1 MKKSG
6 IYCVSG
12 RCWLLTVGKLRAH
25 FIKRPTII
33 ILTSI
38 LIAAQ
43 ALLAIP
49 GYGQGNE
56 QKKISIDFKN
66 APIQKV
72 FAAIEAKGDVVI
84 MYENTGVLKEEKVSI
99 TLTDQRVADIL
110 NMLLKNKGLK
120 WSIRENI
127 IRIESNYPNNTS
139 AVGEN
144 PHQPVTGLILDSL
157 GKPIP
162 GVSVVL
168 SPGNKGTETSTN
180 GAFTIAN
187 VPPGHYML
195 QISHV
200 GHYSIKREIVVQQ
213 NASFNLGTLVL
224 QVSPVVMK
232 AVEVMVNT
240 GYQSL
245 SKERSAGAFSKPD
258 MQIVENRSTSMNVLQ
273 RLDGLVPGLAVNNA
287 PLSRNPLL
295 IRGLSTLGISDQLG
309 NYSGTNRN
317 PLVVVDGIPM
327 DDVSYINPQDV
338 EDITVLK
345 DATAASIWGA
355 RAANGVIVITTK
367 KGKANTKVKVQYDGF
382 INFQGRPDLDYTPV
396 LTSQQFIQTVKEI
409 YTPAYFA
416 LYPWSTAS
424 AFTNTGSMGLPPH
437 AVILYN
443 RYRGL
448 ISDAQA
454 NKSLDSLASINNHQ
468 QIKDLFYRNASIMN
482 HTVSLSGGGPAY
494 SFYGSLA
501 YTNTTSPRPGEQNNS
516 YKANLRQDFNIN
528 KWLQAYLITD
538 VTNTITSSNREPAI
552 DYRFYPYQL
561 FQDANGKNL
570 SVPYIGYLSD
580 STRIAWQNR
589 SGIGLDYVPLDEV
602 NYGHTKSDNL
612 LDRITGGV
620 KVHLFKGL
628 RFEGVYGYV
637 KGTNRTTSFDD
648 EKSYAVRSEVVQ
660 FTVAPTPSSTPV
672 YYLPTS
678 GGKYSVTNL
687 NQRSWTIRNQLVFDK
702 AWHGLLHQVSLLAGQ
717 EAQDQLTIINGSEVR
732 GYNEALQTF
741 VPIDYATL
749 GATGVLNPV
758 MANSFGRSVF
768 SNLPF
773 SQAEYE
779 TRFTSY
785 YANGGYTYNRKYTIN
800 GSWRIDRSNLF
811 GLDKSAQNKPVWSAG
826 VKWGL
831 GDEDFMQGLSWL
843 NRLALRATYG
853 ITGNSPTPGTASSYD
868 VLSAISS
875 SFLPGRTG
883 LQIATA
889 TNPKLTWESTKSI
902 NLGVDFSVLNDRL
915 NGSIDFYSKKT
926 ENLLGNMPVNG
937 FTGYSTIVGNFGSL
951 QNKGIEF
958 SIHSLN
964 ISTKKFSWNTLLSL
978 AYNKNTVTQLN
989 DPTAITTGAQKISS
1003 RFVTGYSA
1011 FGIFAYKYAGLD
1023 NMGDPQIYLN
1033 DKTVTKTPNVPKPED
1048 VVYMGTYQPIWSG
1061 GISNI
1066 FRYKNFTLA
1075 ANVVLNLGH
1084 VMRRDVNT
1092 TYSGSI
1098 SGQSNI
1104 LSQSDQSG
1112 FTSGQ
1117 LHPDFLNRWKQPGD
1131 EAITNIP
1138 SYVASTSV
1146 SNTRRDIE
1154 YYRFADINVVS
1165 ASFIKMRDIT
1175 LSYSLPQSLI
1185 HRIKTDNISFRLQVS
1200 NIMLWKANK
1209 YGIDPEFQDPF
1220 RGTRVPSTPFITDP
1234 AVNTQSYR
1242 FGQGTVT
1249 VGVHVNFQ

>member
-6 IYCVSG
+6 ICCVSG
-12 RCWLLTVGKLRAH
+12 HWLLTADQLCTH
-25 FIKRPTII
+25 FIKRATVI
-33 ILTSI
+33 ILTAI
-38 LIAAQ
+38 MMAAQ
-43 ALLAIP
+43 VLLASAS
-49 GYGQGNE
+49 YGQGNE

-66 APIQKV
+66 TAIRKV
-72 FAAIEAKGDVVI
+72 FSAIEAKGDVVI

-99 TLTDQRVADIL
+99 TLKDQRVGDIL
-110 NMLLKNKGLK
+110 NILLKNKALK

-127 IRIESNYPNNTS
+127 IRIEAIYPNNTS
-139 AVGEN
+139 SPGEN
-144 PHQPVTGLILDSL
+144 SPQPVTGLILDSL
-157 GKPIP
+157 GKPLP
-162 GVSVVL
+162 GVSILL
-168 SPGNKGTETSTN
+168 SPGNKGTVTETN
-180 GAFTIAN
+180 GAFMIAA
-187 VPPGHYML
+187 VPPGRYML
-195 QISHV
+195 QVSLV
-200 GHYSIKREIVVQQ
+200 GHYRISKEIIVQRS
-213 NASFNLGTLVL
+213 APFNLGTVVL
-224 QVSPVVMK
+224 KASPFVMN
-232 AVEVMVNT
+232 AVEVTVNT

-245 SKERSAGAFSKPD
+245 SKERSAGSFSKPD

-295 IRGLSTLGISDQLG
+295 IRGLSTLGITDQLG
-309 NYSGTNRN
+309 NYKGTNRN

-327 DDVSYINPQDV
+327 DDVSSINPQDV

-367 KGKANTKVKVQYDGF
+367 KGKINTKVKVQYDGF
-382 INFQGRPDLDYTPV
+382 VNFQGKPDLDYTPV
-396 LTSQQFIQTVKEI
+396 LSSQQFIQALKEI
-409 YTPAYFA
+409 HTPEYFN
-416 LYPWSTAS
+416 LYPWSKVS
-424 AFTNTGSMGLPPH
+424 AFTNTGSTGLPPLE
-437 AVILYN
+437 VILYN
-443 RYRGL
+443 QYRGL

-482 HTVSLSGGGPAY
+482 HTVSLSGGGPVY

-516 YKANLRQDFNIN
+516 YKANLRQDFTLN

-538 VTNTITSSNREPAI
+538 LTNTITSSNREPAI

-580 STRIAWQNR
+580 STRTAWENR
-589 SGIGLDYVPLDEV
+589 SRISLDYVPLNEV
-602 NYGHTKSDNL
+602 NYGHTKNDDL
-612 LDRITGGV
+612 LNRITGGV
-620 KVHLFKGL
+620 KVNLVKGL

-637 KGTNRTTSFDD
+637 KDVSKTTSYDD
-648 EKSYAVRSEVVQ
+648 AKSYAVRTEVVQ

-672 YYLPTS
+672 YFLPTS
-678 GGKYSVTNL
+678 GGKYSVTNF
-687 NQRSWTIRNQLVFDK
+687 NQRSWTVRNQLVFDK
-702 AWHGLLHQVSLLAGQ
+702 AWNGLRHQVSLLAGQ
-717 EAQDQLTIINGSEVR
+717 EAQDRLVIINRSEVR
-732 GYNEALQTF
+732 GYNESLQTF
-741 VPIDYATL
+741 IPIDYARL
-749 GATGVLNPV
+749 GSTGVSNPV
-758 MANSFGRSVF
+758 IPNSIGKSLF
-768 SNLPF
+768 SDLPF
-773 SQAEYE
+773 SQTESE

-785 YANGGYTYNRKYTIN
+785 YANGGYTYNRKYTVN

-831 GDEDFMQGLSWL
+831 SDENFMQGLSWL

-868 VLSAISS
+868 VLSALSGS
-875 SFLPGRTG
+875 YLPGHTG
-883 LQIATA
+883 LQIETA

-902 NLGVDFSVLNDRL
+902 NLGVDFSVLNNRL
-915 NGSIDFYSKKT
+915 NGSVDFYSKKT

-937 FTGYSTIVGNFGSL
+937 FTGYSSIVGNFGSL

-964 ISTKKFSWNTLLSL
+964 ISNKNFSWNTSLSL
-978 AYNKNTVTQLN
+978 AYNKNTITQLN

-1003 RFVTGYSA
+1003 PFATGYSA
-1011 FGIFAYKYAGLD
+1011 FAIFAYKYAGLD

-1033 DKTVTKTPNVPKPED
+1033 NKTITKTPNVPKPED
-1048 VVYMGTYQPIWSG
+1048 VVYMGTYQPVWSG
-1061 GISNI
+1061 GLSNI

-1084 VMRRDVNT
+1084 VMRRDVNIS
-1092 TYSGSI
+1092 YSGSI
-1098 SGQSNI
+1098 SGLSNI

-1112 FTSGQ
+1112 FTGGQ
-1117 LHPDFLNRWKQPGD
+1117 LNPEFLNRWKKPGD
-1131 EAITNIP
+1131 EAITNVP
-1138 SYVASTSV
+1138 SYVSSSSV
-1146 SNTRRDIE
+1146 SNTRRDIN

-1175 LSYSLPQSLI
+1175 LSYSLPQHLI
-1185 HRIKTDNISFRLQVS
+1185 HRIKTDNISFKLQAS

-1220 RGTRVPSTPFITDP
+1220 RGTRVPSTPLITDP

-1249 VGVHVNFQ
+1249 VGVHVNF